1 MSTSLRFDTS
11 LRFRRRRH
19 ALLVVATS
27 FLSVFSLACLASV
40 DGERAATGEC
50 PEGETCSGATPDG
63 LEFVGRAFF
72 DEPTLRLGPVLVG
85 GSFELG
91 LRAQDGAPLPA
102 FAASSSTNGM
112 RVTVGD
118 GVFGPTTEDGEP
130 YYLVDSYL
138 VLRATSAGVAQI
150 RVTDPATGELYDR
163 LSIEAVEL
171 DAVDVVVAQDPD
183 RPHLYAG
190 CDEMVGVRLM
200 ANNGTTRVRGFD
212 EGMRVRAD
220 GTDLEEEPFFWDCVV
235 YPIPAGATEVAF
247 DVDVAGRSFRRTMP
261 VSSLADDGLAECPA
275 ARD

>member
-1 MSTSLRFDTS
+1 MSTSLRF
-11 LRFRRRRH
+11 RRRH

-27 FLSVFSLACLASV
+27 FLSIFSLACLAEV

-50 PEGETCSGATPDG
+50 PAGETCSSATPEG
-63 LEFVGRAFF
+63 LEFVGRALF

-91 LRAQDGAPLPA
+91 LRTQDGAPLPA
-102 FAASSSTNGM
+102 FAASSSTNGV

-171 DAVDVVVAQDPD
+171 DSVNVVVAQDPD
-183 RPHLYAG
+183 RLHL
-190 CDEMVGVRLM
+190 
-200 ANNGTTRVRGFD
+200 
-212 EGMRVRAD
+212 
-220 GTDLEEEPFFWDCVV
+220 
-235 YPIPAGATEVAF
+235 
-247 DVDVAGRSFRRTMP
+247 
-261 VSSLADDGLAECPA
+261 
-275 ARD
+275 